1 MLRKL
6 SERFVCLLLLA
17 CITLFSAESAF
28 ASPIFSLSPALVALA
43 TIREHPSTVRFN
55 LERNYRIQ
63 QHKSIPLGDV
73 LSGPKMHQ
81 ELLKTRNR
89 QKIRAYHSYLR
100 TQGNLPTSS
109 DANGIIL
116 NRVDGKL
123 QLVDGHHRA
132 TAMLLHKPNATI
144 ADVQNHI
151 SDVWIDGVDST
162 GKKQPVHVHV
172 LASTYQSPTEIQS
185 PDGAVKRFD
194 GGVAYDDPEIFSKNS
209 AGRPLRYTADELKF
223 GKYTDS
229 ASQNRKR

>member
-6 SERFVCLLLLA
+6 SERLVYLLLLA
-17 CITLFSAESAF
+17 CIALFSAESAF
-28 ASPIFSLSPALVALA
+28 ASPIFPLSPTLVAKT

-55 LERNYRIQ
+55 LERNHRIQ
-63 QHKSIPLGDV
+63 QHKTIPLEDV

-81 ELLKTRNR
+81 ELLKARNR
-89 QKIRAYHSYLR
+89 QKIQAYHSHLKIH
-100 TQGNLPTSS
+100 GDLPVSS
-109 DANGIIL
+109 DSNGIIL
-116 NRVDGKL
+116 NKVDGKL

-144 ADVQNHI
+144 ADIQNHI

-194 GGVAYDDPEIFSKNS
+194 GGVAYDDPEILN
-209 AGRPLRYTADELKF
+209 
-223 GKYTDS
+223 
-229 ASQNRKR
+229 